1 MTFLVFK
8 LTKTKLVKCLLSLKK
23 NGKRDDELKGRCS
36 KTVLQNLFGSH
47 YRCLQRLA
55 KPYAL
60 KAAKILHVFCSL
72 KKIYGVVFSCSVYGD

>member
-1 MTFLVFK
+1 MF
-8 LTKTKLVKCLLSLKK
+8 
-23 NGKRDDELKGRCS
+23 

-47 YRCLQRLA
+47 YRCLQSLA

-72 KKIYGVVFSCSVYGD
+72 KKIYGLVFSCSVYGDWELFLKQDTDWAISPVVK